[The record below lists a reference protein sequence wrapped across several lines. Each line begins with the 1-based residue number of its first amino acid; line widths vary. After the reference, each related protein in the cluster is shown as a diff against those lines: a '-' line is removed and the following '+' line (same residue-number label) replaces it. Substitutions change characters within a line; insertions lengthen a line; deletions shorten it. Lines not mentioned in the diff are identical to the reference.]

1 MIIYQ
6 KKNQYLLIYH
16 EQGVLEEKKKLL
28 IIIIDYYQLKNYAR
42 SALIQK
48 VKPPIIDCRLVLMK
62 AIVYNVLQKQQ
73 TEIENHSK
81 TTLSVHIAPVVP
93 RCEICAKHLWKC
105 QKHSMKLQLISFCGF
120 CSNRILHYFPMCVSQ
135 SVSHRSDI

>member
-73 TEIENHSK
+73 TELENHSK
-81 TTLSVHIAPVVP
+81 T
-93 RCEICAKHLWKC
+93 C
-105 QKHSMKLQLISFCGF
+105 
-120 CSNRILHYFPMCVSQ
+120 
-135 SVSHRSDI
+135 